1 MRQVSGKLKTSRST
15 QKALAKL
22 SPFELKDNLI
32 QLSKETARQGAAA
45 MLNAGR
51 GNPNW
56 IATEPREAF
65 FLLGQFALG
74 ESRRVW
80 DEKILAGMPA
90 KAEIAQRFQ
99 TFLGTCRGQPGELFL
114 RRMYQYGVE
123 KKGFNADAFVH
134 VTHGN
139 VLPVISVEVAYR

>member
-1 MRQVSGKLKTSRST
+1 MFQDGGSMRQVSGKLKTSRST

-65 FLLGQFALG
+65 FLLGEFALA
-74 ESRRVW
+74 ECRRTW
-80 DEKILAGMPA
+80 DEPRVHLAGMA
-90 KAEIAQRFQ
+90 HQDGIAGRFRAWLKASASR
-99 TFLGTCRGQPGELFL
+99 PG
-114 RRMYQYGVE
+114 
-123 KKGFNADAFVH
+123 A
-134 VTHGN
+134 
-139 VLPVISVEVAYR
+139 S